1 MNTLIEDSIFNS
13 IDPNSR
19 KTKSNVIK
27 AEDVQISGCQKIS
40 FEEEDSDGVKV
51 LVTKDKDDNIREIK
65 FICSCGQTKSLKLD
79 YAE

>member
-13 IDPNSR
+13 IDPTSR

-27 AEDVQISGCQKIS
+27 AEDVQISGCQKIN